1 MLTNAAGSKNSNRGK
16 AAASDEF
23 SPVEAFV
30 PRQTLNST
38 IATGAL
44 STDAGRLR
52 QIFHDHGQQVMGRHI
67 QAEILVVPFAV
78 SEVTQRPHAVKV

>member
-30 PRQTLNST
+30 PRQTLSSNMT
-38 IATGAL
+38 AYFKVTNLTNLAPVPAPQTNVGYDFNPAL
-44 STDAGRLR
+44 YDVIGRMYRAGIRLN
-52 QIFHDHGQQVMGRHI
+52 F
-67 QAEILVVPFAV
+67 
-78 SEVTQRPHAVKV
+78 